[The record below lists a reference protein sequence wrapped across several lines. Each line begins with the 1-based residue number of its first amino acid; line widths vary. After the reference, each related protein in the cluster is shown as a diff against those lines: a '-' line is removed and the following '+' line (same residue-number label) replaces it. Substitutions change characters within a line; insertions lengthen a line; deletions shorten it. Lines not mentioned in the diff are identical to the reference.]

1 MVMFKEIKKC
11 FICGNEKLIPI
22 LDLGIQ
28 SLTGVFPRTK
38 DMQVGQGPLQ
48 LVKCQ
53 ESLDGKNCGLVQL
66 RHIYNAE
73 NLYGETYGYRSSLN
87 RSMVDHL
94 HNKVKKILRK
104 VTLQLGDMVIDIG
117 SNDSTLLQSYS
128 AQGFT
133 LVGVDPLGERMRKY
147 YPPHIHLISDF
158 FSKKTL
164 EKHFGSRKAR
174 IITSIAMFYDLESP
188 LTFMQQVYELLADN
202 GVWVFEQSYM
212 PTMLSMNSYDTVC
225 HEHLE
230 YYRLKQIKWMVD
242 RAGLKILDVEFNQ
255 INGGSF
261 SVMVAKK
268 DSSYREARGL
278 VARILKSEEKLGL
291 HTLKPYKAF
300 QKRVSQHKKKF
311 QAQIQKLNKSG
322 KKVLGY
328 GASTKGNVI
337 LQYCELREKDIPF
350 IAEVNPD
357 KFGAYTPGTLI
368 PIISEQ
374 DARAMKPD
382 YFVVLPWHFKDNII
396 AREKKFLMEGG
407 KLLFPLP
414 RIEVVKSRLD

>member
-1 MVMFKEIKKC
+1 MLKETRKC
-11 FICGNEKLIPI
+11 LICGNEKLEPI
-22 LDLGIQ
+22 LYLGMQ
-28 SLTGVFPRTK
+28 ALTGVFPRTK
-38 DMQVGQGPLQ
+38 NMSVVQGPLQ

-53 ESLDGKNCGLVQL
+53 EDLKGKYCGLVQL
-66 RHIYNAE
+66 RHIYNAGD
-73 NLYGETYGYRSSLN
+73 LYGETYGYRSSLN
-87 RSMVDHL
+87 RSMADHL
-94 HNKVKKILRK
+94 HRKVKKILRK
-104 VTLQLGDMVIDIG
+104 VTLRPGDMVIDIG
-117 SNDSTLLQSYS
+117 SNDSTLLQGYPI
-128 AQGFT
+128 QGVM
-133 LVGVDPLGERMRKY
+133 LIGVDPLGEKMRKY
-147 YPPHIHLISDF
+147 YPPHIHLIADF
-158 FSKKTL
+158 FSKKAV
-164 EKHFGSRKAR
+164 EKHFGFRKAK

-188 LTFMQQVYELLADN
+188 LEFMRQVYELLTDN
-202 GVWVFEQSYM
+202 GIWVFEQSYM

-230 YYRLKQIKWMVD
+230 YYRLKQIKWMTDQV
-242 RAGLKILDVEFNQ
+242 GFKILDVEFSQ

-261 SVMVAKK
+261 SVMVAKQN
-268 DSSYREARGL
+268 SSYQEARGL
-278 VARILKSEEKLGL
+278 VNQILKSEEKLGL
-291 HTLKPYKAF
+291 HTLKPYRAF
-300 QKRVSQHKKKF
+300 RKRVFQHKKLF
-311 QAQIQKLNKSG
+311 RTQIKKLNKSG

-337 LQYCELREKDIPF
+337 LQFCELREKDIPF

-396 AREKKFLMEGG
+396 ARERGFLRRGG

-414 RIEVVKSRLD
+414 RPEVVKS

>member
-1 MVMFKEIKKC
+1 MVMFKEIKRC
-11 FICGNEKLIPI
+11 LICGNKKLVPI
-22 LDLGIQ
+22 LDLGMHA
-28 SLTGVFPRTK
+28 LTGVFPATK
-38 DMQVGQGPLQ
+38 DTPVGQGPLQ

-53 ESLDGKNCGLVQL
+53 EDSGGKYCGLIQL
-66 RHIYNAE
+66 RHIYRAAD
-73 NLYGETYGYRSSLN
+73 LYGETYGYRSGLN

-94 HNKVKKILRK
+94 HLKVKNVLRK
-104 VTLQLGDMVIDIG
+104 VTLRPGDMAVDIG
-117 SNDSTLLQSYS
+117 SNDSTLLKGYP
-128 AQGFT
+128 AQGVT
-133 LVGVDPLGERMRKY
+133 LVGVDPLGEKMRKY
-147 YPPHIHLISDF
+147 YPPHIHLIADF
-158 FSKKTL
+158 FGKKSL
-164 EKHFGSRKAR
+164 EKHFGLRKAK

-188 LTFMQQVYELLADN
+188 LTFMQQVYGSLADD

-242 RAGLKILDVEFNQ
+242 RAGFKILDVEFNQ
-255 INGGSF
+255 VNGGSF
-261 SVMVAKK
+261 SVMVAKEG
-268 DSSYREARGL
+268 SSYREARAL
-278 VARILKSEEKLGL
+278 VNRVLESEKKLGL
-291 HTLKPYKAF
+291 DTLKPYRSFRQRVF
-300 QKRVSQHKKKF
+300 QHRKKF
-311 QAQIQKLNKSG
+311 QAQIHKLNKSG
-322 KKVLGY
+322 KKVFGY

-337 LQYCELREKDIPF
+337 LQFCGLREKDIPF
-350 IAEVNPD
+350 IAEVNQD

-396 AREKKFLMEGG
+396 SREKSFLKSGG

-414 RIEVVKSRLD
+414 QLEVVKA

>member
-1 MVMFKEIKKC
+1 MLREIKKC
-11 FICGNEKLIPI
+11 LICGNEKLVPV

-38 DMQVGQGPLQ
+38 DTLVGQGPLQ
-48 LVKCQ
+48 LMKCQ
-53 ESLDGKNCGLVQL
+53 EDHGGKYCGLIQL
-66 RHIYNAE
+66 RHIYNAGD
-73 NLYGETYGYRSSLN
+73 LYGETYGYRSSLN

-94 HNKVKKILRK
+94 QRKIKRILQK
-104 VTLQLGDMVIDIG
+104 VTLRPGDMVVDIG

-128 AQGFT
+128 TKGIT
-133 LVGVDPLGERMRKY
+133 LVGIDPLGEKMRKY
-147 YPPHIHLISDF
+147 YPPHIHLIPNF
-158 FSKKTL
+158 FSRKVL
-164 EKHFGSRKAR
+164 EKHFGSRKAK

-188 LTFMQQVYELLADN
+188 LAFMQQVYKLLTND
-202 GVWVFEQSYM
+202 GVWIFEQSYM

-230 YYRLKQIKWMVD
+230 YYRLKQIKWMAD
-242 RAGLKILDVEFNQ
+242 RVGFKILDVEFNQ

-261 SVMVAKK
+261 SVMVAKQ
-268 DSSYREARGL
+268 DSSYREARNL
-278 VARILKSEEKLGL
+278 VARILKSEERLGL
-291 HTLKPYKAF
+291 NTLKPYHAF
-300 QKRVSQHKKKF
+300 RKRVFQHKKMF

-322 KKVLGY
+322 KRILGY

-337 LQYCELREKDIPF
+337 LQFCKLREKDIPF

-357 KFGAYTPGTLI
+357 KFGAYAPGTLI

-382 YFVVLPWHFKDNII
+382 YFMILPWHFKDNII
-396 AREKKFLMEGG
+396 ARERRFLREGG

-414 RIEVVKSRLD
+414 RPEVVKS